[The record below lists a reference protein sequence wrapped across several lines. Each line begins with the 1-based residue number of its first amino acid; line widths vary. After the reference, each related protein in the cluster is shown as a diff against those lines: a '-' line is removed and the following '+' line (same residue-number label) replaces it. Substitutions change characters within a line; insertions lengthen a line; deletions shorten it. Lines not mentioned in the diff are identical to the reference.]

1 MCVMLLQQAPH
12 VAQQPLSLGRV
23 VAAAVKRGNARHL
36 LGYVSFGFSDVSV
49 VLGEALAFYS
59 DLVHARPYG
68 PIQLCGQRIS
78 A

>member
-1 MCVMLLQQAPH
+1 MGGLAGARPHTQVATARSAVAMQA
-12 VAQQPLSLGRV
+12 GMW
-23 VAAAVKRGNARHL
+23 

-49 VLGEALAFYS
+49 VLGEAFAFYS
-59 DLVHARPYG
+59 DLVHARPYR